1 MVQSLNLA
9 AIRTTARVILREPAL
24 ALPHA
29 HVRDI
34 GELDFAKL
42 RAAGCRGVVFDKDNT
57 LTAPYAN
64 EVYPRLA
71 GALRSC
77 VQTFGA
83 ERVAVL
89 SNSAGTPDD
98 PGGVAADTLQVGVRV
113 EVRVRVRVSHLP
125 LLHRLAAGGPTAS
138 AAPQPSTPTL
148 TLRGIAGDRAPSL
161 ASLSPNLGLAPQAA
175 LGVHVLRR
183 RHKKPRGFESV
194 RKHFG
199 CDGTE
204 LVMVG
209 DRYLTDVTFGNL
221 HGMLTVH
228 TEQLTTVGDN
238 RVAQQMRRIE
248 DWLVARY
255 VRQGVRAPPHPLALR
270 WLGSEDECE

>member
-9 AIRTTARVILREPAL
+9 AIRTTARVVFREPSL

-34 GELDFAKL
+34 RELDFAQL

-64 EVYPRLA
+64 EVFPRLA

-77 VQTFGA
+77 VDTFGA

-98 PGGVAADTLQVGVRV
+98 PGGAAADAL
-113 EVRVRVRVSHLP
+113 EE
-125 LLHRLAAGGPTAS
+125 
-138 AAPQPSTPTL
+138 
-148 TLRGIAGDRAPSL
+148 
-161 ASLSPNLGLAPQAA
+161 A

-183 RHKKPRGFESV
+183 QHKKPRGFESV
-194 RKHFG
+194 QQHFG
-199 CDGTE
+199 CDGTA
-204 LVMVG
+204 LLMVG

-228 TEQLTTVGDN
+228 TEQLTTIGDN
-238 RVAQQMRRIE
+238 RVAQQMRRLE
-248 DWLVARY
+248 DWLVARH
-255 VRQGVRAPPHPLALR
+255 VRQGIRAPPHPLALR
-270 WLGSEDECE
+270 GLASEDEREEPSSKQ

>member
-1 MVQSLNLA
+1 MVQSFNLA
-9 AIRTTARVILREPAL
+9 AIRTTVRVLLREPTL

-34 GELDFAKL
+34 SELDFAQL
-42 RAAGCRGVVFDKDNT
+42 HASGCRGVIFDKDNT
-57 LTAPYAN
+57 LTAPYKN

-77 VQTFGA
+77 VDTFGA

-98 PGGVAADTLQVGVRV
+98 PGGVAADAL
-113 EVRVRVRVSHLP
+113 E
-125 LLHRLAAGGPTAS
+125 
-138 AAPQPSTPTL
+138 
-148 TLRGIAGDRAPSL
+148 
-161 ASLSPNLGLAPQAA
+161 AA

-194 RKHFG
+194 REHFK
-199 CDGTE
+199 CDGTA
-204 LVMVG
+204 LLMVG
-209 DRYLTDVTFGNL
+209 DRYLTDVVFGNL
-221 HGMLTVH
+221 HGMCTVH
-228 TEQLTTVGDN
+228 TEQLTTAGDN
-238 RVAQQMRRIE
+238 RVAAVVRRVE

-255 VRQGVRAPPHPLALR
+255 RRRGLRAPPHPLALR
-270 WLGSEDECE
+270 WSRAEDRRR

>member
-9 AIRTTARVILREPAL
+9 AIRTTVRVILREPAL
-24 ALPHA
+24 ALPHR

-34 GELDFAKL
+34 SELDFVKL

-57 LTAPYAN
+57 LTAPYSN

-71 GALRSC
+71 SALQSC
-77 VQTFGA
+77 VEAFGA

-98 PGGVAADTLQVGVRV
+98 PGGVAADAL
-113 EVRVRVRVSHLP
+113 
-125 LLHRLAAGGPTAS
+125 
-138 AAPQPSTPTL
+138 
-148 TLRGIAGDRAPSL
+148 
-161 ASLSPNLGLAPQAA
+161 QAA

-194 RKHFG
+194 RQHFG
-199 CDGTE
+199 CDGTA

-238 RVAQQMRRIE
+238 RVAQQMRRVE
-248 DWLVARY
+248 DWLVARDVRLGY
-255 VRQGVRAPPHPLALR
+255 VAPPHPLALR
-270 WLGSEDECE
+270 WLASEDAEEKRE

>member
-1 MVQSLNLA
+1 MVQSVNLA
-9 AIRTTARVILREPAL
+9 AVRTTVRVLLREPTL

-29 HVRDI
+29 RVRDI
-34 GELDFAKL
+34 SELDFAQL
-42 RAAGCRGVVFDKDNT
+42 HEAGCRGVIFDKDNT

-77 VQTFGA
+77 VDTFGA
-83 ERVAVL
+83 EHVAVL

-98 PGGVAADTLQVGVRV
+98 PGGAAADAL
-113 EVRVRVRVSHLP
+113 E
-125 LLHRLAAGGPTAS
+125 
-138 AAPQPSTPTL
+138 
-148 TLRGIAGDRAPSL
+148 
-161 ASLSPNLGLAPQAA
+161 AA

-194 RKHFG
+194 RQHFQ
-199 CDGTE
+199 CDGTA
-204 LVMVG
+204 LLMVG
-209 DRYLTDVTFGNL
+209 DRYLTDVVFGNL

-228 TEQLTTVGDN
+228 TEQLTTAGDN
-238 RVAQQMRRIE
+238 RVAQTMRRVE

-255 VRQGVRAPPHPLALR
+255 DRRGLRAPPHPLALSLSWSDPEGR
-270 WLGSEDECE
+270 R